1 MTSRLTFDA
10 VPEAKGALD
19 RAWAEKLRLVLD
31 ASFRSIRSVLD
42 VASGGLRLRESVRCV
57 DCVIDTG
64 RTPHAIVA
72 VDGMKKPPIGVL
84 LLRARNQ
91 RTATGQCATGNA
103 LSWEFRGAS
112 VLIHAATGLSAS
124 TRYDCVIAVLEE

>member
-1 MTSRLTFDA
+1 MTSRLVFDQL
-10 VPEAKGALD
+10 PEGEPTIE
-19 RAWAEKLRLVLD
+19 WARKLRRVLD
-31 ASFRSIRSVLD
+31 ASFRSLRSVLD
-42 VASGGLRLRESVRCV
+42 VAGGGIRMRESFRVI
-57 DCVIDTG
+57 DCVIDTA

-72 VDGMKKPPIGVL
+72 VDVKRPPVGVM

-124 TRYDCVIAVLEE
+124 TRYDCVIAVLED